1 MCGTCEY
8 DLTRQKG
15 PRRCEKVKGPGWTQC
30 HQQGSLQEDTVW
42 SQKQASERRVA
53 VPAGDRLPPE
63 AGIGEEGSLLDIP

>member
-15 PRRCEKVKGPGWTQC
+15 PCRCEKVKGPGWTQC

-53 VPAGDRLPPE
+53 VPAGDRPPPE
-63 AGIGEEGSLLDIP
+63 AGIGKEGSLLDIP